1 VHYCALLHT
10 ELPTSGT
17 WYTAA
22 YYTARF
28 RIFIVYMWCNAT
40 CASQD
45 TAIFSSCE
53 AFEFMDSVS
62 MEIVEKHLR
71 HRNPISAHPF
81 YVLVETS
88 GSHAPHDTEV
98 GRHVRWACE
107 GLRCCSLPVQK
118 LNAFLESVMSAG
130 LIEDGTVAADMS
142 KVCCSPVIIDTV
154 TSAIQSEAHILHL
167 CRKYEPLDH

>member
-1 VHYCALLHT
+1 MNVAFMGCSDFEKVKRILVTAKSMLGEVLSGQELHCALLRTLTYCITH
-10 ELPTSGT
+10 L

-40 CASQD
+40 CTCQD

-88 GSHAPHDTEV
+88 GSHEPHDKEV
-98 GRHVRWACE
+98 GGRVRWA
-107 GLRCCSLPVQK
+107 
-118 LNAFLESVMSAG
+118 
-130 LIEDGTVAADMS
+130 S
-142 KVCCSPVIIDTV
+142 KVGM
-154 TSAIQSEAHILHL
+154 
-167 CRKYEPLDH
+167 

>member
-1 VHYCALLHT
+1 MSGYCNFL
-10 ELPTSGT
+10 
-17 WYTAA
+17 
-22 YYTARF
+22 F
-28 RIFIVYMWCNAT
+28 
-40 CASQD
+40 
-45 TAIFSSCE
+45 CE
-53 AFEFMDSVS
+53 AFEFMDSIS

-88 GSHAPHDTEV
+88 GSHEPHDKEV
-98 GRHVRWACE
+98 GGRVRWVCE
-107 GLRCCSLPVQK
+107 GVRCCSLPVQK

-142 KVCCSPVIIDTV
+142 KVCCRIDTMS
-154 TSAIQSEAHILHL
+154 SAIQSEAHIHHL